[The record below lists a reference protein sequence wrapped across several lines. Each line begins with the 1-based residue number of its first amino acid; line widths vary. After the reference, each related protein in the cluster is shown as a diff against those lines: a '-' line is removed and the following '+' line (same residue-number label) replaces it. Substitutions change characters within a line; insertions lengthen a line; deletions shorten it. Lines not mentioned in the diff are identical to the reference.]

1 MMGRA
6 RPELAQGVRSW
17 PTSTPYI
24 LFYEPFDDGVHVLRV
39 LHHARDIQ
47 NLLIR
52 GDE

>member
-1 MMGRA
+1 MPRLLFA
-6 RPELAQGVRSW
+6 DSAKADL
-17 PTSTPYI
+17 
-24 LFYEPFDDGVHVLRV
+24 LFYKPFDDGVHVLRV